1 MIRIFI
7 VLLAVNFL
15 NAQES
20 NNLGS
25 LLYKEVIANVE
36 TEPVFA
42 GDDAADDMCVLENFN
57 NPEKSLIISSD
68 KKYGIIVYDLDG
80 VKLYDYEVGRINN
93 VDILPSRS
101 IQNKYIVAGTNR
113 TYNSID
119 IYSFNSKGELEN
131 LILRK
136 EIPSL
141 KDVYGVTFYRDEFN
155 TYLFI
160 SDKKGNVEQ
169 WSYNNDEVNSEVKFV
184 RKLRF
189 SSLVEGLVA
198 DESKG
203 KIYMGQERKG
213 IWELNASPK
222 LEEDKKLIFKKN
234 KYFKPDFEGL
244 TIRDDGDGK
253 GYLITSVQGSNGY
266 LIIDRNSL
274 KAKMFFRIIDGNKI
288 DGTTETDGIDVSSIK
303 TSKFPNGFFIAHG
316 ISRVLSI
323 LQSIIFT
330 LGSILIFLGA
340 FLVYQ

>member
-1 MIRIFI
+1 MIRIFL

-15 NAQES
+15 NAQEP

-80 VKLYDYEVGRINN
+80 VKLYDYEVGRVNN

-303 TSKFPNGFFIAHG
+303 TSKFPNGFFIAQDDDNDG
-316 ISRVLSI
+316 LNQNFKLVDWNK
-323 LQSIIFT
+323 IIN
-330 LGSILIFLGA
+330 
-340 FLVYQ
+340 

>member
-1 MIRIFI
+1 
-7 VLLAVNFL
+7 
-15 NAQES
+15 
-20 NNLGS
+20 
-25 LLYKEVIANVE
+25 
-36 TEPVFA
+36 
-42 GDDAADDMCVLENFN
+42 
-57 NPEKSLIISSD
+57 
-68 KKYGIIVYDLDG
+68 VYDLDG

-303 TSKFPNGFFIAHG
+303 TSKFPNGFFIAQDDDNDG
-316 ISRVLSI
+316 LNQNFKLVDWNK
-323 LQSIIFT
+323 IIN
-330 LGSILIFLGA
+330 
-340 FLVYQ
+340 

>member
-1 MIRIFI
+1 MYRILI
-7 VLLAVNFL
+7 VLFSINFL
-15 NAQES
+15 NAQGP
-20 NNLGS
+20 NDLGS
-25 LLYKEVIANVE
+25 LLYKEVTADVE

-57 NPEKSLIISSD
+57 NPESSLIISSD
-68 KKYGIIVYDLDG
+68 KKYGIIVYDLEG

-93 VDILPSRS
+93 VDILPTRL

-119 IYSFNSKGELEN
+119 IYLFNSKGKLEN

-169 WSYNNDEVNSEVKFV
+169 WSYNNDEVNSEIKFV
-184 RKLRF
+184 RKLKF

-203 KIYMGQERKG
+203 KIYIGQERKG
-213 IWELNASPK
+213 IWELNAFPSIDS
-222 LEEDKKLIFKKN
+222 EKKLIFKKSKN
-234 KYFKPDFEGL
+234 FKPDFEGL
-244 TIRDDGDGK
+244 ALRDDGNGE
-253 GYLITSVQGSNGY
+253 GYLIASVQGSNGY
-266 LIIDRNSL
+266 LIIDRKSL
-274 KAKMFFRIIDGNKI
+274 DAKIFFRIIDGDII
-288 DGTTETDGIDVSSIK
+288 DGTTETDGIDVTSIK
-303 TSKFPNGFFIAHG
+303 TRKFPNGFFIAQDDDNDG
-316 ISRVLSI
+316 LNQNFKLVDWNKI
-323 LQSIIFT
+323 LK
-330 LGSILIFLGA
+330 
-340 FLVYQ
+340 

>member
-203 KIYMGQERKG
+203 KIYIGQERKG
-213 IWELNASPK
+213 IWEFNAFPSF
-222 LEEDKKLIFKKN
+222 DSQKKLIFKKSKN
-234 KYFKPDFEGL
+234 FKPDFEGL
-244 TIRDDGDGK
+244 ALRDDGNGE
-253 GYLITSVQGSNGY
+253 GYLIASVQGSNGY
-266 LIIDRNSL
+266 LIIDRKSL
-274 KAKMFFRIIDGNKI
+274 DAKIFFRIIDGDKI
-288 DGTTETDGIDVSSIK
+288 DGTTETDGIDVTSIK
-303 TSKFPNGFFIAHG
+303 TSKFPNGFFIAQDDDNDG
-316 ISRVLSI
+316 LNQNFKLVDWNKI
-323 LQSIIFT
+323 LK
-330 LGSILIFLGA
+330 
-340 FLVYQ
+340 

>member
-1 MIRIFI
+1 MQKFNVVISF
-7 VLLAVNFL
+7 LFYLSL
-15 NAQES
+15 NAQEP
-20 NNLGS
+20 NTFGS
-25 LLYKEVIANVE
+25 LLYKEVTANVE

-42 GDDAADDMCVLENFN
+42 GDDAADDMCILENLN
-57 NPEKSLIISSD
+57 SPEKSLIISSD

-119 IYSFNSKGELEN
+119 IYLFNSRGELEN

-169 WSYNNDEVNSEVKFV
+169 WSYNNDEVNSEIKFV
-184 RKLRF
+184 RKLKF

-203 KIYMGQERKG
+203 KIYIGQERKG
-213 IWELNASPK
+213 IWELNAFPSLDSEK
-222 LEEDKKLIFKKN
+222 RLIFKKSKN
-234 KYFKPDFEGL
+234 FKPDFEGL
-244 TIRDDGDGK
+244 ALRDDGNGE
-253 GYLITSVQGSNGY
+253 GYLIASVQGSNGY
-266 LIIDRNSL
+266 LIIDRKSL
-274 KAKMFFRIIDGNKI
+274 DAKIFFRIIDGDII
-288 DGTTETDGIDVSSIK
+288 DGTTETDGIDVTSIK
-303 TSKFPNGFFIAHG
+303 TPKFPNGFFIAQDDDNDG
-316 ISRVLSI
+316 LNQNFKLVDWNKI
-323 LQSIIFT
+323 LK
-330 LGSILIFLGA
+330 
-340 FLVYQ
+340 

>member
-1 MIRIFI
+1 MYRILI
-7 VLLAVNFL
+7 VLFSISSL
-15 NAQES
+15 NAQGP
-20 NNLGS
+20 NDLGS
-25 LLYKEVIANVE
+25 LLYKEVTANVE

-57 NPEKSLIISSD
+57 NPESSLIISSD
-68 KKYGIIVYDLDG
+68 KKYGIIVYDLEG

-101 IQNKYIVAGTNR
+101 FQNKYIVAGTNR

-119 IYSFNSKGELEN
+119 IYLFNSKGELEN

-169 WSYNNDEVNSEVKFV
+169 WSYNNDEVNSEIIFV
-184 RKLRF
+184 RKLKF

-203 KIYMGQERKG
+203 KIYIGQERKG
-213 IWELNASPK
+213 IWELNAFPSF
-222 LEEDKKLIFKKN
+222 DSQKKLIFKKSKN
-234 KYFKPDFEGL
+234 FKPDFEGL
-244 TIRDDGDGK
+244 ALRDDGNGE
-253 GYLITSVQGSNGY
+253 GYLIASVQGSNGY
-266 LIIDRNSL
+266 LIIDRKSL
-274 KAKMFFRIIDGNKI
+274 DAKIFFRIIDGDKI
-288 DGTTETDGIDVSSIK
+288 DGTTETDGIDVTSIK
-303 TSKFPNGFFIAHG
+303 TSKFPNGFFIAQDDDNDG
-316 ISRVLSI
+316 LNQNFKLVDWNKI
-323 LQSIIFT
+323 LK
-330 LGSILIFLGA
+330 
-340 FLVYQ
+340 

>member
-1 MIRIFI
+1 MYRILSFLFI
-7 VLLAVNFL
+7 VNFL
-15 NAQES
+15 NAQEP

-25 LLYKEVIANVE
+25 LVYKEVTANVE

-42 GDDAADDMCVLENFN
+42 EDDAADDMCILENLN
-57 NPEKSLIISSD
+57 SPEKSLIISSD

-80 VKLYDYEVGRINN
+80 VKLYNYEVGRINN
-93 VDILPSRS
+93 VDILASRS

-119 IYSFNSKGELEN
+119 IYLFNSRGELEN

-169 WSYNNDEVNSEVKFV
+169 WSYNKDEVNSEIKFV
-184 RKLRF
+184 RKLKF

-203 KIYMGQERKG
+203 KIYIGQERKG
-213 IWELNASPK
+213 IWELNAFPSLDSEK
-222 LEEDKKLIFKKN
+222 RLIFKKSKN
-234 KYFKPDFEGL
+234 FKPDFEGL
-244 TIRDDGDGK
+244 ALRDDGNGE
-253 GYLITSVQGSNGY
+253 GYLIASVQGSNGY
-266 LIIDRNSL
+266 LIIDRKSL
-274 KAKMFFRIIDGNKI
+274 DAKMFFRIIDGDII
-288 DGTTETDGIDVSSIK
+288 DGTTETDGIEVTSIK
-303 TSKFPNGFFIAHG
+303 TPKFPNGFFIAQDDDNDG
-316 ISRVLSI
+316 LNQNFKLVDWNKI
-323 LQSIIFT
+323 LK
-330 LGSILIFLGA
+330 
-340 FLVYQ
+340 

>member
-1 MIRIFI
+1 MYRILI
-7 VLLAVNFL
+7 VLFSISSL
-15 NAQES
+15 NAQGP
-20 NNLGS
+20 NDLGS
-25 LLYKEVIANVE
+25 LLYKEVTANVE

-57 NPEKSLIISSD
+57 NPESSLIISSD
-68 KKYGIIVYDLDG
+68 KKYGIIVYDLEG

-101 IQNKYIVAGTNR
+101 FQNKYIVAGTNR

-119 IYSFNSKGELEN
+119 IYLFNSKGELEN

-169 WSYNNDEVNSEVKFV
+169 WSYNNDEVNSEIKFV
-184 RKLRF
+184 RKLKF

-203 KIYMGQERKG
+203 KIYIGQERKG
-213 IWELNASPK
+213 IWELNAFPAFDSQ
-222 LEEDKKLIFKKN
+222 KKLIFKKSKN
-234 KYFKPDFEGL
+234 FKPDFEGL
-244 TIRDDGDGK
+244 ALRDDGNGE
-253 GYLITSVQGSNGY
+253 GYLIASVQGSNGY
-266 LIIDRNSL
+266 LIIDRKSL
-274 KAKMFFRIIDGNKI
+274 DAKIFFRIIDGDKI
-288 DGTTETDGIDVSSIK
+288 DGTTETDGIDVTSIK
-303 TSKFPNGFFIAHG
+303 TSKFPNGFFIAQDDDNDG
-316 ISRVLSI
+316 LNQNFKLVDWNKI
-323 LQSIIFT
+323 LK
-330 LGSILIFLGA
+330 
-340 FLVYQ
+340 

>member
-1 MIRIFI
+1 MQKIYIIFSLIFI
-7 VLLAVNFL
+7 NL
-15 NAQES
+15 NAQGP
-20 NNLGS
+20 NDLGS
-25 LLYKEVIANVE
+25 LLYKEVTANVE

-244 TIRDDGDGK
+244 TIRDEADGK
-253 GYLITSVQGSNGY
+253 GYLIASVQGSNGY
-266 LIIDRNSL
+266 LLIDRKSL
-274 KAKMFFRIIDGNKI
+274 NAKIFFRIIDGDKI
-288 DGTTETDGIDVSSIK
+288 DGTTATDGIDVSSIK
-303 TSKFPNGFFIAHG
+303 TSKFPNGFFIAQDDDNDG
-316 ISRVLSI
+316 LNQNFKLVDWNK
-323 LQSIIFT
+323 IIN
-330 LGSILIFLGA
+330 
-340 FLVYQ
+340 

>member
-15 NAQES
+15 NAQEP

-203 KIYMGQERKG
+203 KIYIGQERKG
-213 IWELNASPK
+213 I
-222 LEEDKKLIFKKN
+222 
-234 KYFKPDFEGL
+234 
-244 TIRDDGDGK
+244 
-253 GYLITSVQGSNGY
+253 
-266 LIIDRNSL
+266 
-274 KAKMFFRIIDGNKI
+274 
-288 DGTTETDGIDVSSIK
+288 
-303 TSKFPNGFFIAHG
+303 
-316 ISRVLSI
+316 
-323 LQSIIFT
+323 
-330 LGSILIFLGA
+330 
-340 FLVYQ
+340 

>member
-1 MIRIFI
+1 MYRILI
-7 VLLAVNFL
+7 VLFSISSL
-15 NAQES
+15 NAQGP
-20 NNLGS
+20 NDLGS
-25 LLYKEVIANVE
+25 LLYKEVTANVE

-57 NPEKSLIISSD
+57 NPESSLIISSD
-68 KKYGIIVYDLDG
+68 KKYGIIVYDLEG

-101 IQNKYIVAGTNR
+101 FQNKYIVAGTNR

-119 IYSFNSKGELEN
+119 IYLFNSKGELEN

-169 WSYNNDEVNSEVKFV
+169 WSYNNDEVNSEIIFL
-184 RKLRF
+184 RKLKF

-203 KIYMGQERKG
+203 KIYIGQERKG
-213 IWELNASPK
+213 IWELNAFPSF
-222 LEEDKKLIFKKN
+222 DSQKKLIFKKSKN
-234 KYFKPDFEGL
+234 FKPDFEGL
-244 TIRDDGDGK
+244 ALRDDGNGE
-253 GYLITSVQGSNGY
+253 GYLIASVQGSNGY
-266 LIIDRNSL
+266 LIIDRKSL
-274 KAKMFFRIIDGNKI
+274 DAKIFFRIIDGDKI
-288 DGTTETDGIDVSSIK
+288 DGTTETDGIDVTSIK
-303 TSKFPNGFFIAHG
+303 TSKFPNGFFIAQDDDNDG
-316 ISRVLSI
+316 LNQNFKLVDWNKI
-323 LQSIIFT
+323 LK
-330 LGSILIFLGA
+330 
-340 FLVYQ
+340 

>member
-1 MIRIFI
+1 MYRILI
-7 VLLAVNFL
+7 VLFSISSL
-15 NAQES
+15 NAQGP
-20 NNLGS
+20 NDLGS
-25 LLYKEVIANVE
+25 LLYKEVTANVE

-57 NPEKSLIISSD
+57 NPESSLIISSD
-68 KKYGIIVYDLDG
+68 KKYGIIVYDLEG

-101 IQNKYIVAGTNR
+101 FQNKYIVAGTNR

-119 IYSFNSKGELEN
+119 IYLFNRKGELEN

-169 WSYNNDEVNSEVKFV
+169 WSYNNDEVNSEIKFV
-184 RKLRF
+184 RKLKF

-203 KIYMGQERKG
+203 KIYIGQERKG
-213 IWELNASPK
+213 IWELNAFPSF
-222 LEEDKKLIFKKN
+222 DSQKKLIFKKSKN
-234 KYFKPDFEGL
+234 FKPDFEGL
-244 TIRDDGDGK
+244 ALRDDGNGE
-253 GYLITSVQGSNGY
+253 GYLIASVQGSNGY
-266 LIIDRNSL
+266 LIIDRKSL
-274 KAKMFFRIIDGNKI
+274 DAKIFFRIIDGDKI
-288 DGTTETDGIDVSSIK
+288 DGTTETDGIDVTSIK
-303 TSKFPNGFFIAHG
+303 TSKFPNGFFIAQDDDNDG
-316 ISRVLSI
+316 LNQNFKLVDWNKI
-323 LQSIIFT
+323 LK
-330 LGSILIFLGA
+330 
-340 FLVYQ
+340 

>member
-1 MIRIFI
+1 MYRILI
-7 VLLAVNFL
+7 VLFSISSL
-15 NAQES
+15 NAQGP
-20 NNLGS
+20 NDLGS
-25 LLYKEVIANVE
+25 LLYKEVTANVE

-57 NPEKSLIISSD
+57 NPESSLIISSD
-68 KKYGIIVYDLDG
+68 KKYGIIVYDLEG

-101 IQNKYIVAGTNR
+101 FQNKYIVAGTNR

-119 IYSFNSKGELEN
+119 IYLFNNKGELEN

-303 TSKFPNGFFIAHG
+303 TSKFPNGFFIAQDDDNDG
-316 ISRVLSI
+316 LNQNFKLVDWNK
-323 LQSIIFT
+323 IIK
-330 LGSILIFLGA
+330 
-340 FLVYQ
+340 

>member
-1 MIRIFI
+1 MIYRILI
-7 VLLAVNFL
+7 VLFLISSL

-20 NNLGS
+20 NDLGS
-25 LLYKEVIANVE
+25 LLYKEVTANVE

-57 NPEKSLIISSD
+57 NPESSLIISSD
-68 KKYGIIVYDLDG
+68 KKYGIIVYDLEG

-101 IQNKYIVAGTNR
+101 FQNKYIVAGTNR

-119 IYSFNSKGELEN
+119 IYLFNSKGELEN

-169 WSYNNDEVNSEVKFV
+169 WSYNNDEVNSEIKFV
-184 RKLRF
+184 RKLKF

-203 KIYMGQERKG
+203 KIYIGQERKG
-213 IWELNASPK
+213 IWELNAFPSF
-222 LEEDKKLIFKKN
+222 DSQKKLIFKKSKN
-234 KYFKPDFEGL
+234 FKPDFEGL
-244 TIRDDGDGK
+244 ALRDDGNGE
-253 GYLITSVQGSNGY
+253 GYLIASVQGSNGY
-266 LIIDRNSL
+266 LIIDRKSL
-274 KAKMFFRIIDGNKI
+274 DAKIFFRIIDGDKI
-288 DGTTETDGIDVSSIK
+288 DGTTETDGIDVTSIK
-303 TSKFPNGFFIAHG
+303 TSKFPNGFFIAQDDDNDG
-316 ISRVLSI
+316 LNQNFKLVDWNKI
-323 LQSIIFT
+323 LK
-330 LGSILIFLGA
+330 
-340 FLVYQ
+340 

>member
-15 NAQES
+15 NAQEP

-169 WSYNNDEVNSEVKFV
+169 WSYNNDEVNSEIKFV

-303 TSKFPNGFFIAHG
+303 TSKFPNGFFIAQDDDNDG
-316 ISRVLSI
+316 LNQNFKLVDWNK
-323 LQSIIFT
+323 IIN
-330 LGSILIFLGA
+330 
-340 FLVYQ
+340 

>member
-1 MIRIFI
+1 MIRVFL

-15 NAQES
+15 NAQEPI
-20 NNLGS
+20 NLGS

-274 KAKMFFRIIDGNKI
+274 KAKMIFRIIDGNKI

-303 TSKFPNGFFIAHG
+303 TSKFPNGFFIAQDDDNDG
-316 ISRVLSI
+316 LNQNFKLVDWNK
-323 LQSIIFT
+323 IIN
-330 LGSILIFLGA
+330 
-340 FLVYQ
+340 

>member
-1 MIRIFI
+1 MYRILI
-7 VLLAVNFL
+7 VLFSISSL
-15 NAQES
+15 NAQGP
-20 NNLGS
+20 NDLGS
-25 LLYKEVIANVE
+25 LLYKEVTANVE

-57 NPEKSLIISSD
+57 NPESSLIISSD
-68 KKYGIIVYDLDG
+68 KKYGIIVYDLEG

-101 IQNKYIVAGTNR
+101 FQNKYIVAGTNR

-119 IYSFNSKGELEN
+119 IYLFNSKGELEN

-169 WSYNNDEVNSEVKFV
+169 WSYNNDEVNSEIKFV
-184 RKLRF
+184 RKLKF

-203 KIYMGQERKG
+203 KIYIGQERKG
-213 IWELNASPK
+213 IWELNAFPSF
-222 LEEDKKLIFKKN
+222 DSQKKLIFKKSKN
-234 KYFKPDFEGL
+234 FKPDFEGL
-244 TIRDDGDGK
+244 ALRDDGNGE
-253 GYLITSVQGSNGY
+253 GYLIASIQGSNGY
-266 LIIDRNSL
+266 LIIDRKSL
-274 KAKMFFRIIDGNKI
+274 DAKIFFRIIDGDKI
-288 DGTTETDGIDVSSIK
+288 DGTTETDGIDVTSIK
-303 TSKFPNGFFIAHG
+303 TSKFPNGFFIAQDDDNDG
-316 ISRVLSI
+316 LNQNFKLVDWNKI
-323 LQSIIFT
+323 LK
-330 LGSILIFLGA
+330 
-340 FLVYQ
+340 

>member
-1 MIRIFI
+1 
-7 VLLAVNFL
+7 
-15 NAQES
+15 
-20 NNLGS
+20 

-303 TSKFPNGFFIAHG
+303 TSKFPNGFFIAQDDDNDG
-316 ISRVLSI
+316 LNQNFKLVDWNK
-323 LQSIIFT
+323 IINWK
-330 LGSILIFLGA
+330 IFSL
-340 FLVYQ
+340 

>member
-1 MIRIFI
+1 MYRILI
-7 VLLAVNFL
+7 VLFSISSL
-15 NAQES
+15 NAQGP
-20 NNLGS
+20 NDLGS
-25 LLYKEVIANVE
+25 LLYKEVTANVE

-57 NPEKSLIISSD
+57 NPESSLIISSD
-68 KKYGIIVYDLDG
+68 KKYGIIVYDLEG

-101 IQNKYIVAGTNR
+101 FQNKYIVAGTNR

-119 IYSFNSKGELEN
+119 IYLFNSMGELEN

-169 WSYNNDEVNSEVKFV
+169 WSYNNDEVNSEIKFV
-184 RKLRF
+184 RKLKF

-203 KIYMGQERKG
+203 KIYIGQERKG
-213 IWELNASPK
+213 IWELNAFPSF
-222 LEEDKKLIFKKN
+222 DSQKKLIFKKSKN
-234 KYFKPDFEGL
+234 FKPDFEGL
-244 TIRDDGDGK
+244 ALRDDGNGE
-253 GYLITSVQGSNGY
+253 GYLIASVQGSNGY
-266 LIIDRNSL
+266 LIIDRKSL
-274 KAKMFFRIIDGNKI
+274 DNKIFFRIIDGDKI
-288 DGTTETDGIDVSSIK
+288 DGTTETDGIDVTSIK
-303 TSKFPNGFFIAHG
+303 TSKFPNGFFIAQDDDNDG
-316 ISRVLSI
+316 LNQNFKLVDWNKI
-323 LQSIIFT
+323 LK
-330 LGSILIFLGA
+330 
-340 FLVYQ
+340 